1 VRVSDRLIQIKC
13 ARLRV
18 RRAARFPNMSP
29 RLPAGFRCRL
39 IGTRA
44 LRLGRRYSH
53 RFSSGRRFQIAT
65 WGGGVAISEYAER
78 GHPLVTCRSPR
89 TMGSATCAP
98 ARRSP
103 LANLDCWRRQC
114 RRCANKSSTNGLA
127 ATLEQET
134 AGGVVHVSEFIIR
147 GDHRQV
153 VELEFAH
160 AAEAT
165 ASFARRSPEAPHDG
179 I

>member
-1 VRVSDRLIQIKC
+1 LAKTVSSLCEQVIDEW
-13 ARLRV
+13 
-18 RRAARFPNMSP
+18 P
-29 RLPAGFRCRL
+29 
-39 IGTRA
+39 
-44 LRLGRRYSH
+44 
-53 RFSSGRRFQIAT
+53 
-65 WGGGVAISEYAER
+65 
-78 GHPLVTCRSPR
+78 
-89 TMGSATCAP
+89 
-98 ARRSP
+98 
-103 LANLDCWRRQC
+103 
-114 RRCANKSSTNGLA
+114 A

-160 AAEAT
+160 GAEAT